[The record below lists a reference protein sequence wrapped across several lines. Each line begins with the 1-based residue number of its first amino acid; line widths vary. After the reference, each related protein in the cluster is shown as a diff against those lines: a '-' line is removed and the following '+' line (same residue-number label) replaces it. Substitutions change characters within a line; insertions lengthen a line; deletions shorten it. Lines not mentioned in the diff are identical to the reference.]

1 MIPKKTKIFLNGKWI
16 GLFEDPQRI
25 LLMLKRLRR
34 SGRISSEV
42 SLVRDIGN
50 KEIRILTDEGRI
62 ARPLFQVANN
72 QLIINQSH
80 IE

>member
-16 GLFEDPQRI
+16 GLFDDPQRI

-72 QLIINQSH
+72 KLIINQSH